1 MRKALVLFLF
11 GLFGLLLI
19 PRPVHAVSIG
29 YVHLDRVLQEYK
41 DLQDAKRELQRFIRE
56 KERVRDSLR
65 ALVDS
70 ARARLE
76 RERVMLTDE
85 EKILREREIQQYEQA
100 YQQYWRQVW
109 GENGE
114 VKQKTRELLDP
125 LIKKVHE
132 TVYKLAQEN
141 GYDLVLDLSSDAVL
155 YASGENDFTDDV
167 IAELNKAYVG
177 AETQFPLGKARLAVF
192 PLKEEGQEAAARDL
206 GTKLADY
213 LRQGF
218 QSSPKFEVLSQ
229 GQVMAEVNRRNLD
242 LQNLQENDCYQM
254 ALALQTDL
262 YTYGVVTKRAGEQ
275 VEFTVRLYSTLDHKL
290 LAERQGTSVDRDA
303 DLAIAARN
311 LALQLATQY
320 QP

>member
-1 MRKALVLFLF
+1 MRKTWILWLL
-11 GLFGLLLI
+11 GLLSLLWI
-19 PRPVHAVSIG
+19 SPRAQAVSIG
-29 YVHLDRVLQEYK
+29 YVHMERILQEYK

-56 KERVRDSLR
+56 VERTRDSLR

-76 RERVMLTDE
+76 RDRVMLTDE

-100 YQQYWRQVW
+100 YQEYWRQVW
-109 GENGE
+109 GKNGRIQ
-114 VKQKTRELLDP
+114 QKTRELLDP
-125 LIKKVHE
+125 LIRKVHE
-132 TVYKLAQEN
+132 TVYQLAQEN

-167 IAELNKAYVG
+167 IAELNKEYVA
-177 AETQFPLGKARLAVF
+177 AEAPGSLIKARLAVF
-192 PLKEEGQEAAARDL
+192 PLKEEDQQVAARNL

-218 QSSPKFEVLSQ
+218 QSSPKFDVLPQ
-229 GQVMAEVNRRNLD
+229 GQVLSEVNRRNLD
-242 LQNLQENDCYQM
+242 LLNLQEADCYQM

-262 YTYGVVTKRAGEQ
+262 YTYGTVARKAGDQ
-275 VEFTVRLYSTLDHKL
+275 VEFVVRLYSTLDHQL
-290 LAERQGTSVDRDA
+290 IAEQRTTSVDRDA

-311 LALQLATQY
+311 LALQLATRY

>member
-1 MRKALVLFLF
+1 MRKRLALGLVALFS
-11 GLFGLLLI
+11 LLWF
-19 PRPVHAVSIG
+19 PRHAQAVSIG
-29 YVHLDRVLQEYK
+29 YVHLERVLQEYR

-56 KERVRDSLR
+56 MEHTRDSLR

-100 YQQYWRQVW
+100 YQTYWRQVW
-109 GENGE
+109 GKNGRIE
-114 VKQKTRELLDP
+114 QKTRELLDP
-125 LIKKVHE
+125 LIQKVHE
-132 TVYKLAQEN
+132 TIYKIAQEN

-155 YASGENDFTDDV
+155 YASGENDFTEEV
-167 IAELNKAYVG
+167 IAELNKEYVA
-177 AETQFPLGKARLAVF
+177 AEAPGSLIKARLAVF
-192 PLKEEGQEAAARDL
+192 PLKEEDQQVAARNL

-218 QSSPKFEVLSQ
+218 QSSPRFEVLPQ
-229 GQVMAEVNRRNLD
+229 GQVRAEVNRRNLD
-242 LQNLQENDCYQM
+242 LMTLQENDCYQM
-254 ALALQTDL
+254 ALALQADV
-262 YTYGVVTKRAGEQ
+262 YTYGTVAHKAGDQ
-275 VEFTVRLYSTLDHKL
+275 VEFVVRLYSTLDHRMI
-290 LAERQGTSVDRDA
+290 AEQRTTSVDRDA